1 MRKTHIDLLRG
12 YRVTLVHAAEEVSTV
27 LWYGREY
34 AVVNKYLKPIT
45 QDVEITHTPILTVI
59 TDNQNDHILMLPKNL
74 GSDAEGGATLF
85 ICLPAIKRNSYSG
98 ELVNSQNEMH
108 IAMKPEGGW
117 E

>member
-45 QDVEITHTPILTVI
+45 QDVEVVKFPTCLCI
-59 TDNQNDHILMLPKNL
+59 TDHQNDQ
-74 GSDAEGGATLF
+74 TLF
-85 ICLPAIKRNSYSG
+85 IGEDGSTTLNVGLPAIMKNSYSG
-98 ELVNSQNEMH
+98 ELVNSLKYVAVSFDPNGVYES
-108 IAMKPEGGW
+108 
-117 E
+117 

>member
-45 QDVEITHTPILTVI
+45 QDVEVVDFPTCLCI
-59 TDNQNDHILMLPKNL
+59 TDHQNDQ
-74 GSDAEGGATLF
+74 TLF
-85 ICLPAIKRNSYSG
+85 IGKDGSTTLNVGLPAIMKNSYSG
-98 ELVNSQNEMH
+98 ELVNSLMH
-108 IAMKPEGGW
+108 VKVSFNTLGEYEP
-117 E
+117 